1 MNVSL
6 APELEKFVNER
17 VESGLYRSASEVV
30 REALRLLAEK
40 EEERQVKLEALRGLI
55 EESLERGDSKEWDLE
70 ETKRKFRERKGKKNG

>member
-40 EEERQVKLEALRGLI
+40 EEERQAKLEALRGLI
-55 EESLERGDSKEWDLE
+55 EESLERGNSKEWDLE